1 VICLALKLGKT
12 FYLLAA
18 FYNYN
23 SYFRSRSRF
32 MTAKAAPKI
41 SLWEFFQQ
49 LGKTFMLPV
58 ALLSFCGIMMGIGS
72 SLSSHDVTTLLP
84 WLDTPFLQAVFIWM
98 GKVGSFAFSFLPVMF
113 CIAIPLGLARD
124 NKGVAAFA
132 GFVGFAVMNLAVNF
146 WLTAKGI
153 LPTTDAAILKA
164 NNIQNVIGIQSIDTG
179 ILGAV
184 ICGIIVWML
193 HERFHTIRLPDA
205 LAFFGGTRFVPII
218 TTVVLGLV
226 GLVIPLIW
234 PVFAKGINGLGYVIN
249 GAGEFGPMI
258 FGTGERLLL
267 PFGLHHIL
275 VALIRFTEAGGTM
288 DVCGHPVSGALTI
301 FQAQLSCPTTH
312 GFSESAT
319 RFLSQGKMPAFLGG
333 LPGAALAMYHC
344 ARPEN
349 RHKIKGLLISG
360 VIACVVGGTTEPLEF
375 LFLFVAPVLYVIHAL
390 LTGLGFTI
398 MAVLGVTIGNTDGNI
413 IDFVVFGILHG
424 LATKWYLVP
433 VVAAI
438 WFAAYYAIFRFAIT
452 RFNIKT
458 PGRDI
463 ETASSVEKAV
473 AGVTGK
479 SGYNVPAILAALGG
493 AENITNLDNC
503 LTRLRLS
510 VDDMSKV
517 DVAALKAN
525 RAIGVVQLNQHSL
538 QVVIG
543 PQVQSVKDE
552 MATLMNTVEA

>member
-1 VICLALKLGKT
+1 
-12 FYLLAA
+12 
-18 FYNYN
+18 
-23 SYFRSRSRF
+23 
-32 MTAKAAPKI
+32 MTAKTAPKVT
-41 SLWEFFQQ
+41 LWEFFQQ

-58 ALLSFCGIMMGIGS
+58 ALLSFCGIMLGIGS
-72 SLSSHDVTTLLP
+72 SLSSHDVITLIPVLGNP
-84 WLDTPFLQAVFIWM
+84 VLQAIFTWM
-98 GKVGSFAFSFLPVMF
+98 SKIGSFAFSFLPVMF
-113 CIAIPLGLARD
+113 CIAIPLGLARE

-132 GFVGFAVMNLAVNF
+132 GFVGYAVMNLAVNF
-146 WLTAKGI
+146 WLTNKGI
-153 LPTTDAAILKA
+153 LPTTDAAVLKA
-164 NNIQNVIGIQSIDTG
+164 NNIQSILGIQSIDTG

-184 ICGIIVWML
+184 IAGIIVWML
-193 HERFHTIRLPDA
+193 HERFHNIRLPDA

-218 TTVVLGLV
+218 SSLVMGLV
-226 GLVIPLIW
+226 GLVIPLVW
-234 PVFAKGINGLGYVIN
+234 PIFAMGISGLGHMIN
-249 GAGEFGPMI
+249 SAGDFGPML

-275 VALIRFTEAGGTM
+275 VALIRFTDAGGTQE
-288 DVCGHPVSGALTI
+288 VCGQTVSGALTI

-360 VIACVVGGTTEPLEF
+360 LIACVVGGTTEPLEF

-390 LTGLGFTI
+390 LTGLGFTV
-398 MAVLGVTIGNTDGNI
+398 MSVLGVTIGNTDGNI

-424 LATKWYLVP
+424 LSTKWYMMP

-438 WFAAYYAIFRFAIT
+438 WFVVYYIIFRFAIT
-452 RFNIKT
+452 RFNLKT
-458 PGRDI
+458 PGRDS
-463 ETASSVEKAV
+463 EVASSIEKAV
-473 AGVTGK
+473 AGAPGK
-479 SGYNVPAILAALGG
+479 SGYNVPAILEALGG
-493 AENITNLDNC
+493 ADNIVSLDNC
-503 LTRLRLS
+503 ITRLRLS
-510 VDDMSKV
+510 VKDMSLV
-517 DVAALKAN
+517 NVQALKDN
-525 RAIGVVQLNQHSL
+525 RAIGVVQLNQHNL

-552 MATLMNTVEA
+552 MAGLMHTVQA

>member
-1 VICLALKLGKT
+1 M
-12 FYLLAA
+12 AA
-18 FYNYN
+18 NT
-23 SYFRSRSRF
+23 SQKV
-32 MTAKAAPKI
+32 T
-41 SLWEFFQQ
+41 LWEFFQN

-58 ALLSFCGIMMGIGS
+58 ALLSFCGIMLGIGS
-72 SLSSHDVTTLLP
+72 SLSSHDVITLLP
-84 WLDTPFLQAVFIWM
+84 ALGNPVLQAIFIWM
-98 GKVGSFAFSFLPVMF
+98 SKVGSFAFSFLPVMF
-113 CIAIPLGLARD
+113 CIAIPLGLASE

-132 GFVGFAVMNLAVNF
+132 GFVGYVVMNLGVNF

-153 LPTTDAAILKA
+153 LPTTDAAVLKA
-164 NNIQNVIGIQSIDTG
+164 NNVQNVLGIQSIDTG

-184 ICGIIVWML
+184 IAGVIVAML
-193 HERFHTIRLPDA
+193 HKRFHNIRLPDA

-218 TTVVLGLV
+218 TTVVMGLV
-226 GLVIPLIW
+226 GLAIPLIW
-234 PVFAKGINGLGYVIN
+234 PVFAAGITGIGNLIN
-249 GAGEFGPMI
+249 GAGIFGPMI

-267 PFGLHHIL
+267 PFGLQHIL

-288 DVCGHPVSGALTI
+288 DVCGHSVSGALTI
-301 FQAQLSCPTTH
+301 FQAQLSCPTVH

-344 ARPEN
+344 ARPET

-375 LFLFVAPVLYVIHAL
+375 LFLFVAPALYLIHAL
-390 LTGLGFTI
+390 LTGLGFTM
-398 MAVLGVTIGNTDGNI
+398 MAVLGVTIGNTDGNV

-424 LATKWYLVP
+424 LSTKWYMVP
-433 VVAAI
+433 VVAGV
-438 WFAAYYAIFRFAIT
+438 WFAVYYGIFRFAIT

-463 ETASSVEKAV
+463 DTTSSAEKAL
-473 AGVTGK
+473 AGQVGK
-479 SGYNVPAILAALGG
+479 SGYNVPAMLAALGG
-493 AENITNLDNC
+493 AENVVTLDNC
-503 LTRLRLS
+503 ITRLRMT
-510 VDDMSKV
+510 VKDMSLV
-517 DVAALKAN
+517 DSAALKN
-525 RAIGVVQLNQHSL
+525 LRAIGVVQLNQHNL

-552 MATLMNTVEA
+552 MASLMSTAQA